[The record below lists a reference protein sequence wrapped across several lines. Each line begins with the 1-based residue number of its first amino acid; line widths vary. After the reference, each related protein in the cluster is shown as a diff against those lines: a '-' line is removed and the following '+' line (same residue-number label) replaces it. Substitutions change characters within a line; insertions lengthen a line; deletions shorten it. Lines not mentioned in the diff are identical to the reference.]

1 MSKPHGKSKEDLAR
15 MKMSELL
22 QLVKNHNL
30 AKHIHLYRRMKK
42 AELVESL
49 AKYKSSVPIKASASA
64 MKATP
69 SPPETPIRMK
79 VPPRAPKKPV
89 AAVARIRKPAPVVK
103 SKKTAKPKGKVR
115 RNPPLYTKEEG
126 GGGGSGSGTAAAG
139 VIPSATT
146 SAVASPEPGRSAP
159 AATTDG
165 GEGPPA
171 SPGQSVAG

>member
-89 AAVARIRKPAPVVK
+89 AAAARDHSVLVRCWCAGFVVEWTGTGAPGER
-103 SKKTAKPKGKVR
+103 ARVR
-115 RNPPLYTKEEG
+115 
-126 GGGGSGSGTAAAG
+126 
-139 VIPSATT
+139 
-146 SAVASPEPGRSAP
+146 
-159 AATTDG
+159 
-165 GEGPPA
+165 
-171 SPGQSVAG
+171 

>member
-15 MKMSELL
+15 MKMSDLL

-126 GGGGSGSGTAAAG
+126 G
-139 VIPSATT
+139 
-146 SAVASPEPGRSAP
+146 
-159 AATTDG
+159 
-165 GEGPPA
+165 
-171 SPGQSVAG
+171 VAGGARADFERVYGKISNTSKEEKKGAPTLGKRQRRKPKRFIP